1 MFACSIVWGRHV
13 PACVCVWCSIE
24 WNHTIH
30 GLSVVHGNGR
40 HIVIAVGHSIWQ
52 IHDESTHW
60 YLSRRVDDWSILVWC
75 HMPLAPL
82 QCELQRNVLR
92 VYVLTI
98 NRNTITCS
106 PGWRHRT
113 PLRVK
118 WIYLKCQ
125 TCFLQMQNLSIHELI
140 WASPLF
146 CLYVQAKLNWKISRY
161 VEMR

>member
-1 MFACSIVWGRHV
+1 MRQTRACL
-13 PACVCVWCSIE
+13 CVCVVFDWVESDNPWLI
-24 WNHTIH
+24 
-30 GLSVVHGNGR
+30 GR
-40 HIVIAVGHSIWQ
+40 TRQWAAYRNCCRSHHLTNTWWVNTLIFIA
-52 IHDESTHW
+52 
-60 YLSRRVDDWSILVWC
+60 SRRVDDWSILVWC

>member
-1 MFACSIVWGRHV
+1 MRQTRACL
-13 PACVCVWCSIE
+13 CVCVWCSIE

-125 TCFLQMQNLSIHELI
+125 NMFPANAKFIDP
-140 WASPLF
+140 WADLGFPPLF